1 MTAATFITHVKAKL
15 NRLDSSAYEDVRP
28 EEVLFFAG
36 DALKKLI
43 LHFDTLR
50 FSNSVQEESLFVYL
64 ASVTKSS
71 GEVAISSGMVTL
83 PQVLK
88 FKDLEAFVTVPET
101 SETGWMPTRELHN
114 IKTSDRV
121 SNPFLQSYPD
131 TPCYRL
137 IDNKIKF
144 DSSPIFTVSKIRY
157 EYLELP
163 APFTSSSVMEYPFN
177 SELEDTTVTLILENL
192 ESRRQQSQPII
203 SMS

>member
-28 EEVLFFAG
+28 EEILFFAG

-43 LHFDTLR
+43 LHFDTLQ
-50 FSNSVQEESLFVYL
+50 FTKSVQEESLLVYL
-64 ASVTKSS
+64 AGVTKTS
-71 GEVAISSGMVTL
+71 GEVTISSGMVAL
-83 PQVLK
+83 PPVLK

-101 SETGWMPTRELHN
+101 SETGWMPTRELDN
-114 IKTSDRV
+114 IKTSDRIT
-121 SNPFLQSYPD
+121 NPFLQSFPD

-144 DSSPIFTVSKIRY
+144 DPSPVFSVSKIRY
-157 EYLELP
+157 EFLELP
-163 APFTSSSVMEYPFN
+163 APFTTSSTMDYPFN
-177 SELEDTTVTLILENL
+177 TELEDTTVTLILENL
-192 ESRRQQSQPII
+192 ESRRQQSQPIV